1 MKNGAFLTRATQKRG
16 QEELTAEQ
24 FEGYEPA
31 TNRKKAANLVL
42 GRSSVV
48 VVEGVKDL

>member
-1 MKNGAFLTRATQKRG
+1 MKNCAFLTWAPQKRG

-24 FEGYEPA
+24 FEGYELA
-31 TNRKKAANLVL
+31 TNGKKAANLVL
-42 GRSSVV
+42 GRGLVV